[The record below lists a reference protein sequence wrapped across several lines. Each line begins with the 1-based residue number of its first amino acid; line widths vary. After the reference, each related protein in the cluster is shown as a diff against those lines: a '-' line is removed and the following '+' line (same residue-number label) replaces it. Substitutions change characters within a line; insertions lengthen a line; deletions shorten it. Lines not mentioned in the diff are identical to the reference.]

1 MSVSMI
7 GIDFNKAS
15 VDIRSKFSF
24 TKKNAVI
31 SMERLKE
38 VKGILGCVILS
49 TCNRMEIWVSKKDN
63 ADINLYKFLC
73 NEKKI
78 DSKEYIDVF
87 DKREGKCAV
96 KHLFYLTSG
105 LKSQILAE
113 DQILTQVKDALS
125 LSRESFCTDNVIEV
139 LFRKA
144 ITAAKKVKTDVVFS
158 RANTSVIYNAVE
170 YFYEKEYSFKDK
182 KCMVIGN
189 GNMGKLTA
197 LALTGEGADVT
208 VTVRQYKS
216 GIVEIPE
223 GCKRINYGDRLS
235 IIPEFDVVVSATSSP
250 NCTITK
256 ESLEKINIKKEL
268 ILLDLAVPRDIE
280 SDVSKIENV
289 HLYDIDSF
297 KVDKITPET
306 QKSLDKAGIIIDE
319 QMDEF
324 FEWYTGKE
332 LIPEIYKIK
341 KEMVTDV
348 DHRIE
353 KNIRKLDIGE
363 EDKEKL
369 VDTINNAAGKVILKM
384 MFGLKDTLDKD
395 VFAECVEG
403 IKNIYE

>member
-24 TKKNAVI
+24 TKKNAII

-170 YFYEKEYSFKDK
+170 YFYDKGYSFKDK

-348 DHRIE
+348 ELRIE
-353 KNIRKLDIGE
+353 KNIRKLDIEE

-384 MFGLKDTLDKD
+384 MFGLKEILDKD

>member
-78 DSKEYIDVF
+78 DSKEYIDAF

-170 YFYEKEYSFKDK
+170 YFYDKGYSFKDK

-348 DHRIE
+348 ELRIE
-353 KNIRKLDIGE
+353 KNIRKLDIEE

-384 MFGLKDTLDKD
+384 MFGLKEILDKD

>member
-63 ADINLYKFLC
+63 ADIDLYKFLC
-73 NEKKI
+73 NEKNI
-78 DSKEYIDVF
+78 DSEGYTDAF

-113 DQILTQVKDALS
+113 DQILTQVKDALN

-235 IIPEFDVVVSATSSP
+235 IIPECDVVVSATSSP

-289 HLYDIDSF
+289 RLYDIDSF
-297 KVDKITPET
+297 KADKITPET

-332 LIPEIYKIK
+332 LIPEIHKIK

-353 KNIRKLDIGE
+353 KNIRTLDIGE

>member
-170 YFYEKEYSFKDK
+170 YFYDKGYSFKDK

-348 DHRIE
+348 ELRIE
-353 KNIRKLDIGE
+353 KNIRKLDIKE

-384 MFGLKDTLDKD
+384 MFGLKEILDKD

>member
-78 DSKEYIDVF
+78 DSKEYIDAF

-170 YFYEKEYSFKDK
+170 YFYDKGYSFKDK

-324 FEWYTGKE
+324 VEWYTGKE

-348 DHRIE
+348 ELRIE
-353 KNIRKLDIGE
+353 KNIRKLDIEE

-384 MFGLKDTLDKD
+384 MFGLKEILDKD

>member
-1 MSVSMI
+1 MI

-144 ITAAKKVKTDVVFS
+144 IPAAKKVKTDVVFS

-170 YFYEKEYSFKDK
+170 YFYDKGYSFKDK

-341 KEMVTDV
+341 NYK
-348 DHRIE
+348 
-353 KNIRKLDIGE
+353 
-363 EDKEKL
+363 
-369 VDTINNAAGKVILKM
+369 
-384 MFGLKDTLDKD
+384 
-395 VFAECVEG
+395 
-403 IKNIYE
+403 

>member
-170 YFYEKEYSFKDK
+170 YFYDKGYSFKDK

-223 GCKRINYGDRLS
+223 GCKRINYGDRLG

-348 DHRIE
+348 ELRIE
-353 KNIRKLDIGE
+353 KNIRKLDIEE

-384 MFGLKDTLDKD
+384 MFGLKEILDKD

>member
-63 ADINLYKFLC
+63 ADIDLYKFLC
-73 NEKKI
+73 NEKNI
-78 DSKEYIDVF
+78 DSEEYTDAF

-113 DQILTQVKDALS
+113 DQILTQVKDALN

-235 IIPEFDVVVSATSSP
+235 IIPECDVVVSATSSP

-289 HLYDIDSF
+289 RLYDIDSF
-297 KVDKITPET
+297 KADKITPET

-332 LIPEIYKIK
+332 LIPEIHKIK

>member
-78 DSKEYIDVF
+78 DSKEYIDAF

-170 YFYEKEYSFKDK
+170 YFYDKGYSFKDK

-280 SDVSKIENV
+280 LDVSKIENV

-348 DHRIE
+348 ELRIE
-353 KNIRKLDIGE
+353 KNIRKLDIEE

-384 MFGLKDTLDKD
+384 MFGLKEILDKD

>member
-63 ADINLYKFLC
+63 VDIDLYKFLC
-73 NEKKI
+73 NEKNI
-78 DSKEYIDVF
+78 DSEEYTDAF
-87 DKREGKCAV
+87 DNREGKCAV

-113 DQILTQVKDALS
+113 DQILTQVKDALN

-158 RANTSVIYNAVE
+158 RVNTSVIYNAVE
-170 YFYEKEYSFKDK
+170 YFYEKGYSFKDK

-235 IIPEFDVVVSATSSP
+235 IIPECDVVVSATSSP

-289 HLYDIDSF
+289 RLYDIDSF
-297 KVDKITPET
+297 KADKITPET
-306 QKSLDKAGIIIDE
+306 QKSLYKAGIIIDE
-319 QMDEF
+319 QMEEF

-332 LIPEIYKIK
+332 LIPEIHKIK

-348 DHRIE
+348 DLRIE

-384 MFGLKDTLDKD
+384 MFGLKDALDKD

>member
-63 ADINLYKFLC
+63 ADIDLYKFLC
-73 NEKKI
+73 NEKNI
-78 DSKEYIDVF
+78 DSEEYTDAF
-87 DKREGKCAV
+87 DNREGKCAV

-113 DQILTQVKDALS
+113 DQILTQVKDALN

-170 YFYEKEYSFKDK
+170 YFYEKGYSFKDK

-235 IIPEFDVVVSATSSP
+235 IIPECDVVVSATSSP

-268 ILLDLAVPRDIE
+268 VLLDLAVPRDIE

-289 HLYDIDSF
+289 RLYDIDSF
-297 KVDKITPET
+297 KADKITPET

-332 LIPEIYKIK
+332 LIPEIHKIK

-348 DHRIE
+348 DLRIE

>member
-170 YFYEKEYSFKDK
+170 YFYDKGYSFKDK

-348 DHRIE
+348 ELRIE
-353 KNIRKLDIGE
+353 KNIRKLDIEE

-384 MFGLKDTLDKD
+384 MFGLKEILDKD

>member
-15 VDIRSKFSF
+15 IDIRSKFSF

-31 SMERLKE
+31 SMQRLKK

-63 ADINLYKFLC
+63 ADIDLYKFLC
-73 NEKKI
+73 NEKNI
-78 DSKEYIDVF
+78 DSEEYTDAF

-113 DQILTQVKDALS
+113 DQILTQVKDALN

-235 IIPEFDVVVSATSSP
+235 IIPECDVVVSATSSP

-280 SDVSKIENV
+280 SDVSKIKNV
-289 HLYDIDSF
+289 RLYDIDSF
-297 KVDKITPET
+297 KADKITPET

-332 LIPEIYKIK
+332 LIPEIHKIK

-348 DHRIE
+348 DLRIE

>member
-63 ADINLYKFLC
+63 ADIDLYKFLC
-73 NEKKI
+73 NEKNI
-78 DSKEYIDVF
+78 DSEEYTDAF

-113 DQILTQVKDALS
+113 DQILTQVKDALN
-125 LSRESFCTDNVIEV
+125 LSREFFCTDNVIEV

-144 ITAAKKVKTDVVFS
+144 ITAAKKVKTDVIFS

-235 IIPEFDVVVSATSSP
+235 IIPECDIVVSATSSP

-289 HLYDIDSF
+289 RLYDIDSF
-297 KVDKITPET
+297 KADKITPET
-306 QKSLDKAGIIIDE
+306 QKSLDKAGIILDE

-332 LIPEIYKIK
+332 LIPEIHKIK

-348 DHRIE
+348 DLRIE
-353 KNIRKLDIGE
+353 KNIRKLDIDE

>member
-158 RANTSVIYNAVE
+158 RANTSVIYNVVE
-170 YFYEKEYSFKDK
+170 YFYDKGYSFKDK

-348 DHRIE
+348 ELRIE
-353 KNIRKLDIGE
+353 KNIRKLDIEE

-384 MFGLKDTLDKD
+384 MFGLKEILDKD
-395 VFAECVEG
+395 VFVECVEG
-403 IKNIYE
+403 LKNIYE

>member
-63 ADINLYKFLC
+63 ADIDLYKFLC
-73 NEKKI
+73 NEKNI
-78 DSKEYIDVF
+78 DSEGYTDAF

-113 DQILTQVKDALS
+113 DQILTQVKDALN

-235 IIPEFDVVVSATSSP
+235 IIPECDVVVSATSSP

-289 HLYDIDSF
+289 RLYDIDSF
-297 KVDKITPET
+297 KADKITPET

-332 LIPEIYKIK
+332 LIPEIHKIK

>member
-15 VDIRSKFSF
+15 DDIRSKFSF

-170 YFYEKEYSFKDK
+170 YFYDKGYSFKDK

-216 GIVEIPE
+216 VIVEIPE

-348 DHRIE
+348 ELRIE
-353 KNIRKLDIGE
+353 KNIRKLDIEE

-384 MFGLKDTLDKD
+384 MFGLKEILDKD

-403 IKNIYE
+403 IKNIY